1 MIASASE
8 FTIYFFVFLKRTSL
22 QYYKFIKLQYHVCS
36 NTLSL
41 VSILRY
47 HNVNINVAVQT
58 DNGLFVPV
66 VRVSDGPGLILLD
79 YLIIIALFLNLHC

>member
-1 MIASASE
+1 M
-8 FTIYFFVFLKRTSL
+8 FVVT
-22 QYYKFIKLQYHVCS
+22 S
-36 NTLSL
+36 NTSSL

-66 VRVSDGPGLILLD
+66 VRVSDVPGLILLD
-79 YLIIIALFLNLHC
+79 YLIIIALFLNLHG